1 MQRTTLLLTLLA
13 VPCLTADDG
22 EPRLHFKANGY
33 SIAPLDEASDKE
45 TCQALMMFLPPSGG
59 FAPNV
64 NVVIEPH
71 KGTIKE
77 YVDLSREGFGAVG
90 FTVTSETVGES
101 SVTFEYV
108 GTMQGHRLQWYA
120 TATLGRGKVYLVTA
134 TATPAQWKTVGAR
147 LKACVN
153 SFKQEPPAPEAAPR

>member
-59 FAPNV
+59 FAP
-64 NVVIEPH
+64 
-71 KGTIKE
+71 TSTSSS
-77 YVDLSREGFGAVG
+77 SRTRARSRS
-90 FTVTSETVGES
+90 TSIC
-101 SVTFEYV
+101 
-108 GTMQGHRLQWYA
+108 
-120 TATLGRGKVYLVTA
+120 RGKDSGRSGS
-134 TATPAQWKTVGAR
+134 PSRAR
-147 LKACVN
+147 PSA
-153 SFKQEPPAPEAAPR
+153 SRA